1 MIGYSN
7 GTIPFNHGQLCQ
19 MLRSASDNELTNVIN
34 DVNKEKE
41 RRANAKKEEYTKKI
55 REAITEATDAGF
67 VIAFYPNSFSDNA
80 EYLIDDNSETS
91 LDIQLE

>member
-1 MIGYSN
+1 MEELN
-7 GTIPFNHGQLCQ
+7 FTPFNHGYLCQ
-19 MLRSASDNELTNVIN
+19 MLRSATEKELNNIIV
-34 DVNKEKE
+34 DVQKEKE
-41 RRANAKKEEYTKKI
+41 RRQNEKKNECLKKI
-55 REAITEATDAGF
+55 REAIAEATDAGF